1 MHQLKPFMSE
11 ISGLERS
18 VASSAEEKR
27 RYHKH
32 DAGPEK
38 RELSE
43 NKDIVREYV
52 EDAEKGSPPS
62 YPPHV
67 VKDGGFTAW
76 RTVLGVYVEST
87 RQRFRALTDPFG
99 IGGA

>member
-1 MHQLKPFMSE
+1 MPE
-11 ISGLERS
+11 ISRLESHTHS
-18 VASSAEEKR
+18 VTSSAEEKR